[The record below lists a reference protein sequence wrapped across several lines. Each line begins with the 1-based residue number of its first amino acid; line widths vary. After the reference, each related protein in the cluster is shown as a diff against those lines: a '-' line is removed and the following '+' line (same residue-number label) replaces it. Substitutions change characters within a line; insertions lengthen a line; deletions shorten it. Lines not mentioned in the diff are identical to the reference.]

1 MDNLILAS
9 VINFLH
15 LFATVA
21 WLGAMTTNAFILL
34 PSMRDTLEAPV
45 AGKLIG
51 AVMKRFR
58 VLVYTSIGVLIVT
71 GIGMISSMKSTQFT
85 NLWSTISYI
94 KHSVMIIVI
103 ILVIYSFE
111 GLSKKVS
118 KLSAK
123 GPSPELV
130 SLQKKQMVF
139 SYLGLV
145 LVLIILLL
153 TGIMT
158 AI

>member
-1 MDNLILAS
+1 
-9 VINFLH
+9 
-15 LFATVA
+15 
-21 WLGAMTTNAFILL
+21 MTTNAFILL

-45 AGKLIG
+45 AGKLIS

-71 GIGMISSMKSTQFT
+71 GIGMISSTKSTQFI

-94 KHSVMIIVI
+94 KHSVVIIVI

-123 GPSPELV
+123 GPSAELV

-139 SYLGLV
+139 SYFGLV

>member
-1 MDNLILAS
+1 
-9 VINFLH
+9 
-15 LFATVA
+15 
-21 WLGAMTTNAFILL
+21 
-34 PSMRDTLEAPV
+34 
-45 AGKLIG
+45 
-51 AVMKRFR
+51 
-58 VLVYTSIGVLIVT
+58 
-71 GIGMISSMKSTQFT
+71 MIISGTKSTQFPD
-85 NLWSTISYI
+85 LWSIIAYI
-94 KHSVMIIVI
+94 KHGLMIVVI

-111 GLSKKVS
+111 GLAKKVS
-118 KLSAK
+118 RLSAK

-139 SYLGLV
+139 SYKVFSYKGLV